1 MPEHKNEYSSPEM
14 MINVSDLLK
23 KDSHGNMCIPYQ
35 VDIRLFNGKELKA
48 FAKVTYGHIVI
59 NDICILQRFGR
70 ITIVYPSKRLNK
82 RNGKDVFVSVAFP
95 NSPEASKELN
105 RGIMQAYKIACQK
118 DTDERISSIPQAA

>member
-70 ITIVYPSKRLNK
+70 ITIVYPSKRLSK

-95 NSPEASKELN
+95 NSVLCIFSFLSAFWLLQFVKN
-105 RGIMQAYKIACQK
+105 KKGM
-118 DTDERISSIPQAA
+118 SITWFQL